1 MSRNPFAP
9 WFAAPLLL
17 AVAGHALGQ
26 IQNDREAAKNP
37 LNYCHVEI
45 IHQVDVP
52 AKDAG
57 VLDLL
62 NVQEG
67 QNVEKGALLGS
78 IDKEDAE
85 LAVKI
90 ATAEYNAAKKTAEN
104 TISIQYAI
112 KSYEVARADLNS
124 SMDANETAPNTVTK
138 QQMRSQRLQADR
150 SIMQAE
156 MAKHEYEVAQ
166 LDALAK
172 LANYERATA
181 AIKRR
186 DIISPL
192 NGVIVKKYKHEGDW
206 VQPGETV
213 LKIIQMDRLW
223 VEGNCDATTYARHE
237 VLNRPVK
244 ITVELTGGGTEV
256 LTGRVV
262 FASPLVVSNEY
273 KIRAEVQNRKAPGSG
288 NQWLLS
294 PGLDARM
301 EFTGSAPAT
310 GTGNGGNGN
319 LFNF

>member
-1 MSRNPFAP
+1 MLRKSRSLLFSVAFACC
-9 WFAAPLLL
+9 
-17 AVAGHALGQ
+17 VAGLSHGQ
-26 IQNDREAAKNP
+26 IQSDREAAKDP

-57 VLDLL
+57 VLDALTIK
-62 NVQEG
+62 EG

-78 IDKEDAE
+78 IDKKDAL

-90 ATAEYNAAKKTAEN
+90 STAEYNAARKTAQN

-112 KSYEVARADLNS
+112 KSYDVARADYES
-124 SMDANETAPNTVTK
+124 SVEANDMAPGTVSK
-138 QQMRSQRLQADR
+138 QQMRSQKLQAER
-150 SIMQAE
+150 SVMQAE

-172 LANYERATA
+172 YANYERAKA
-181 AIKRR
+181 AIERR
-186 DIISPL
+186 DITSPL
-192 NGVIVKKYKHEGDW
+192 NGVVVKTYKHEGDW

-223 VEGNCDATTYARHE
+223 VEGNCDAEKYARHE
-237 VLNRPVK
+237 VINRPVK

-256 LTGRVV
+256 LNGKVV
-262 FASPLVVSNEY
+262 FASPLVVSGEY
-273 KIRAEVQNRKAPGSG
+273 KIRAEVQNRKAPGNS

-294 PGLDARM
+294 PGLNAKM
-301 EFTGSAPAT
+301 EFSGSAST
-310 GTGNGGNGN
+310 GDAGGN
-319 LFNF
+319 LFGL